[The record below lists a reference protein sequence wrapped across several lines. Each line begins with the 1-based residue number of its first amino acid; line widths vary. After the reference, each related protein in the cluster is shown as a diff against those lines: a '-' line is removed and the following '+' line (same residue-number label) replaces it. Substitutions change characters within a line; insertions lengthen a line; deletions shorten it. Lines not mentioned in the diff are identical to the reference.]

1 MSLFPPQGMYL
12 KGINR
17 QVLWSYATPIYRARL
32 PVPNEK
38 TEGISEITEVPEA
51 VPMFELLVPKIPLD
65 LLEITCGAF
74 RWVLETGQRQLE
86 AAMYLC
92 YQDENW
98 FCKIPC
104 QEISACNVSPEPIS
118 ALDHVGMVIHS
129 HGFMP
134 AFFSSTDNNGEDDGF
149 IFGVVGD
156 LKNIMPQF
164 KFRVGDRG
172 YFLPVRFE
180 DLWDYERKV
189 VPC

>member
-32 PVPNEK
+32 PVPSEK
-38 TEGISEITEVPEA
+38 AERISEITEAPEA
-51 VPMFELLVPKIPLD
+51 APLFELLVSKIPLE

-86 AAMYLC
+86 AAMYPC
-92 YQDENW
+92 YQNGNW
-98 FCKIPC
+98 LCKMPY

-118 ALDHVGMVIHS
+118 ALDRVGMVIHS

-134 AFFSSTDNNGEDDGF
+134 AFFSPTDNDGEDDGF

-156 LKNIMPQF
+156 LKNLMPQF

-172 YFLPVRFE
+172 YFLSVRFE
-180 DLWDYERKV
+180 DLWDYERKKV
-189 VPC
+189 LC